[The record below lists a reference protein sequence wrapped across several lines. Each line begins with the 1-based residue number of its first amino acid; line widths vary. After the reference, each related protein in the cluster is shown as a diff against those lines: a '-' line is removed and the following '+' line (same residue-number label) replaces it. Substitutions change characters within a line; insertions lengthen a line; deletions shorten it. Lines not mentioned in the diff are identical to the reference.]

1 MKRKLLALDI
11 DGTSVCDDYSMG
23 IKSKEAIKLAQR
35 EGYVVAFVT
44 GRREIDMRTIEDDQ
58 WVVDYQ
64 VLNTGSKIIRCADKK
79 VIYNKV
85 IPSETCEKLIS
96 YSLKKDVQLQWSNG
110 LQWYVTKMAASTEE
124 YARDINLIP
133 IVIESLDQFEMNE
146 SIESFMAGGEWK
158 YIADYIDAFLPE
170 LSYANSEPGS
180 IDIMPRNV
188 SKWKGIEKLAAQL
201 DINYRDIITVGNY
214 YNDIDMLKR
223 ANIGIAVNNSADEVK
238 KVADYI
244 TERDNNHDVIEE
256 IVNKLLKNE
265 YDTTR

>member
-1 MKRKLLALDI
+1 
-11 DGTSVCDDYSMG
+11 
-23 IKSKEAIKLAQR
+23 
-35 EGYVVAFVT
+35 
-44 GRREIDMRTIEDDQ
+44 
-58 WVVDYQ
+58 
-64 VLNTGSKIIRCADKK
+64 
-79 VIYNKV
+79 
-85 IPSETCEKLIS
+85 
-96 YSLKKDVQLQWSNG
+96 
-110 LQWYVTKMAASTEE
+110 
-124 YARDINLIP
+124 
-133 IVIESLDQFEMNE
+133 
-146 SIESFMAGGEWK
+146 
-158 YIADYIDAFLPE
+158 
-170 LSYANSEPGS
+170 
-180 IDIMPRNV
+180 MPRNV